1 LFGLKKEIQLPTMFL
16 FASQLNAEMVYCIL
30 KGVTQFSKVS
40 FDQVEVEN
48 SDFYRLTVGEI
59 PTKIV

>member
-1 LFGLKKEIQLPTMFL
+1 MFL

-59 PTKIV
+59 PTEIV

>member
-1 LFGLKKEIQLPTMFL
+1 
-16 FASQLNAEMVYCIL
+16 MVYCIL
-30 KGVTQFSKVS
+30 KGVTQFSKVA

-59 PTKIV
+59 PAKIV